1 MPITQERETIQDLRS
16 AGFTENQAIVLAAKL
31 EAASQ
36 AASQD
41 LKGFLVA
48 ELDKRFGELD
58 KRFADVDKRFVDLE
72 SRMNVRFEASEG
84 RTNVGFAEMEA
95 RMNVGFAQME
105 ARMNVGFAQLEARF
119 EKSLRL
125 QLAAILTAIVG
136 VTGLAVAIIKL
147 FPNAH

>member
-36 AASQD
+36 AASKAVSSD
-41 LKGFLVA
+41 LKGFLVS
-48 ELDKRFGELD
+48 ELDKRFVEM
-58 KRFADVDKRFVDLE
+58 DKRFVDLE
-72 SRMNVRFEASEG
+72 SRMNVRFAALEG
-84 RTNVGFAEMEA
+84 RTDLGFAK
-95 RMNVGFAQME
+95 ME